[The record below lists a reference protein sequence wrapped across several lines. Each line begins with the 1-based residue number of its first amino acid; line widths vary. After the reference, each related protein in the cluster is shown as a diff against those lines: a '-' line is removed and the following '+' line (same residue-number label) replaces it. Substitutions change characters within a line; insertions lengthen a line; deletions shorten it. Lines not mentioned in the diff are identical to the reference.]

1 MSYKTITV
9 DVNVDVEVDLD
20 EFEDHEL
27 IDEMNMRGYA
37 CIQDKE
43 AGFDRDDWDLLLDLI
58 DKAPETVY
66 TRRTREKLLNARHAP
81 K

>member
-9 DVNVDVEVDLD
+9 DVDVEVDLD
-20 EFEDHEL
+20 EFTDVEL

-58 DKAPETVY
+58 DKTPETVY
-66 TRRTREKLLNARHAP
+66 TRRTREKLMNARHAP